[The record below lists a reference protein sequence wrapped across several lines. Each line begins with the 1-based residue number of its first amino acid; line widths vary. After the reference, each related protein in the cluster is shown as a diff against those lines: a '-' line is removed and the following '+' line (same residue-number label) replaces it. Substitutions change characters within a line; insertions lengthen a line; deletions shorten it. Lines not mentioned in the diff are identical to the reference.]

1 MEAGAL
7 DAVIFVGGAPV
18 PFIDK
23 LAGKFHLVRLPA
35 NPALEQVYLRSRLTT
50 GHYKWAQADTETY
63 AVPASLLGVDRRDE
77 KHAEQMQQLV
87 LSVLNGREYLQA
99 NGHVKWKSTILQTYF
114 PTRGYEPTNQIIQ
127 LFNILDSR
135 GYKITKK

>member
-1 MEAGAL
+1 
-7 DAVIFVGGAPV
+7 
-18 PFIDK
+18 
-23 LAGKFHLVRLPA
+23 
-35 NPALEQVYLRSRLTT
+35 
-50 GHYKWAQADTETY
+50 
-63 AVPASLLGVDRRDE
+63 
-77 KHAEQMQQLV
+77 MQQLV
-87 LSVLNGREYLQA
+87 LSVLNGREHLEQ